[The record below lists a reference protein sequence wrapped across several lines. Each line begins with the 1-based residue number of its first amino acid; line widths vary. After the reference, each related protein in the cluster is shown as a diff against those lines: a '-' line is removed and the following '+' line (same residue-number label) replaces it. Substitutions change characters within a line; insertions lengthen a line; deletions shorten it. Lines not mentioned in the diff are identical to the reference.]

1 MLNDSFSFF
10 NHNFPYYCS
19 GTVLGT
25 DTWDLIDE
33 IPYVSSILCFVFCT
47 TRSEQGANMATRRG
61 TESCS
66 RIERMRGALEGL
78 IEGENISKKEKQNG

>member
-1 MLNDSFSFF
+1 MLNDSFSSF

-25 DTWDLIDE
+25 DTWDLLDE
-33 IPYVSSILCFVFCT
+33 IPYISSILCFFSCT
-47 TRSEQGANMATRRG
+47 IRSEQGANMARRRG

-78 IEGENISKKEKQNG
+78 KEGENISKKEKQNG